1 MTTGGMTSANTAIAA
16 GGGNTKRQSTK
27 HSSNP
32 CENRGSSSINPHI
45 NQNERP
51 HLGHQRA
58 ISACGGNCCDVMVV
72 VGRWLLGHVFTVG
85 IVHIFYGIN
94 LFCGLNDL
102 FDLKFRW
109 HVRTCRLSFRQI

>member
-1 MTTGGMTSANTAIAA
+1 
-16 GGGNTKRQSTK
+16 
-27 HSSNP
+27 
-32 CENRGSSSINPHI
+32 
-45 NQNERP
+45 
-51 HLGHQRA
+51 
-58 ISACGGNCCDVMVV
+58 MVV